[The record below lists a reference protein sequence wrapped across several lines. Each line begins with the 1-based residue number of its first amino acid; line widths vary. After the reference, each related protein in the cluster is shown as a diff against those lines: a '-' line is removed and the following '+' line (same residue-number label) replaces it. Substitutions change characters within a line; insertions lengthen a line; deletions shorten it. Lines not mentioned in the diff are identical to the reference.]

1 MNTAGKVVIGLL
13 VVGGIA
19 AAVMLSSPS
28 EAHAADKPP
37 LPPPPVPPQPG
48 PAVAPGSQPAGDA
61 ESGGIVTVPPL
72 SQPGGG
78 SVVVAPPPGP
88 VPSSTPGGVTIPTPG
103 GGSVTVPPSAL
114 PQVTQ
119 TPGGG
124 TVVTLPGGGGQI
136 ALPAIPG
143 APTQAPT
150 APAGGG
156 TISVPPLVVT
166 AAGEPTAPA
175 DTIAVVQ
182 TMLGQEGNNTSWRS
196 AAVPGLADWQRA
208 RGLGADSKFGMGT
221 ALRMAQEI
229 GAIPIVRAWPT
240 GSFREGHW
248 LPDYKASLMQIAQT
262 KTGAH
267 RQLLEESAA
276 REAGQ
281 GFGTPAKPILTPISL
296 EG

>member
-19 AAVMLSSPS
+19 AAVMLSSPA
-28 EAHAADKPP
+28 EAHAAPK
-37 LPPPPVPPQPG
+37 PPPPVPPLPG
-48 PAVAPGSQPAGDA
+48 PPVAPGASPAGDA
-61 ESGGIVTVPPL
+61 EAGGVVAVPPVNA
-72 SQPGGG
+72 PGGAP
-78 SVVVAPPPGP
+78 VVVAPPPGP
-88 VPSSTPGGVTIPTPG
+88 VPTASPGGITIPTPG
-103 GGSVTVPPSAL
+103 GGSVTVPPSSL

-124 TVVTLPGGGGQI
+124 TVVTLPGGGGQV
-136 ALPAIPG
+136 ALPAVPG
-143 APTQAPT
+143 VPTP
-150 APAGGG
+150 APAPSAPGNVV
-156 TISVPPLVVT
+156 TVPPLLVT

-182 TMLGQEGNNTSWRS
+182 TMLGQEGNNTSWRG
-196 AAVPGLADWQRA
+196 AQVPGLVEWQRS
-208 RGLGADSKFGMGT
+208 RGLSADGSFGPGT

-229 GAIPIVRAWPT
+229 GAIPIVRGWPR
-240 GSFREGHW
+240 GSYPEGHW

-262 KTGAH
+262 KSGAH
-267 RQLLEESAA
+267 QKLLEESAA

-281 GFGTPAKPILTPISL
+281 GFGTPAKPILTPITL